1 MTPPEWR
8 HLDER
13 AIEQLRAAGIA
24 TAWEKEYLRKD
35 GSRIPVLVG
44 VAMLEGTAGEVIAF
58 ILDLTERKRA
68 EAAVRSSEERFRRLT
83 ESGIVGIVLAE
94 TSGKIHEANDAFLKM
109 VGYTREDLAA
119 GRIRS
124 SDLNP
129 SDWKGVQDGARRQL
143 TTQGIAHPW
152 EKEFIRKDGS
162 RVPVLIA
169 VTMLD
174 PPNCLNII
182 LDLSEQKRAEA
193 ANRRLREQQEEIVEA
208 NRMKGQF
215 LANMS
220 HELRTPLNAIIGF
233 AELMHSGKVGPLA
246 ADHHEYLGDI
256 LTSSRHL
263 LQLINDILDL
273 AKVESGK
280 MEFRPE
286 RVDLG
291 KLVGEVRDILRG
303 LAAEKRLNVATQ
315 IDPQAG
321 TAFIDPARVKQVLYN
336 YLSNAIKFT
345 SEGGLVTARIIAQE
359 TALFR
364 LEVEDSGI
372 GISAE
377 DIDKLFVEFHQ
388 LDASSA
394 KRFQGTGLGLAMTK
408 RIVEA
413 LGGRVEVRST
423 PGKGSTFSAVLP
435 RGASEPSLVE
445 V

>member
-1 MTPPEWR
+1 M
-8 HLDER
+8 
-13 AIEQLRAAGIA
+13 
-24 TAWEKEYLRKD
+24 
-35 GSRIPVLVG
+35 
-44 VAMLEGTAGEVIAF
+44 
-58 ILDLTERKRA
+58 
-68 EAAVRSSEERFRRLT
+68 
-83 ESGIVGIVLAE
+83 
-94 TSGKIHEANDAFLKM
+94 
-109 VGYTREDLAA
+109 
-119 GRIRS
+119 
-124 SDLNP
+124 
-129 SDWKGVQDGARRQL
+129 
-143 TTQGIAHPW
+143 TQGIAHPW
-152 EKEFIRKDGS
+152 ETEFIRKDGS

-233 AELMHSGKVGPLA
+233 AELMHSGKVGPVA

-303 LAAEKRLNVATQ
+303 LAAEKRLHVATQ

-435 RGASEPSLVE
+435 REASEPSLVE